1 MVGFLLLISVVFWND
16 RRMIISIT
24 RLPIYTIGM
33 IFAKYDEKTLTK
45 KFIFCEAAGFVFGS
59 IWLWMAFKYAYD
71 YLWNYGLHWY
81 PFILITPFICHA
93 VSLASA
99 LLTKNKIGTKF
110 INLLSVVGDYS
121 FEIYLVHVFLFEYL
135 KIWISN
141 NVIEHKNMIWIL
153 AFFCI
158 IPWVMLLRFVSNFV
172 RNIFNK
178 II

>member
-1 MVGFLLLISVVFWND
+1 M
-16 RRMIISIT
+16 
-24 RLPIYTIGM
+24 
-33 IFAKYDEKTLTK
+33 
-45 KFIFCEAAGFVFGS
+45 
-59 IWLWMAFKYAYD
+59 
-71 YLWNYGLHWY
+71 
-81 PFILITPFICHA
+81 ITPFICHA